1 MKIRKLFLL
10 EESPKER
17 KELLDKTLI
26 FGEHFLNN
34 LSHLNAYNDP
44 SKSNLNTDRKFAINE
59 KSSGIDEILSLL
71 EEELL
76 SPGLNTASGANMG
89 YIPGGGIFSSALGDY
104 IAAISN
110 KYAGV
115 FYASPGAVN
124 MENELIR
131 WTADLVGYSKGYG
144 GNLTSGG
151 SIANLIAL
159 LTAKKA
165 KNINIRNIERTVIY
179 CSHQSHHSIQRAINI
194 IGLEDCIIR
203 YIDIDSELRMIT
215 EKLEKQIVED
225 LKIDLNPFLVIANAG
240 STDAGMIDSLY
251 TIGKIAAKYSL
262 WFHIDAAYGG
272 FYLLTKR
279 GQKRLNGISL
289 ADSIIMDP
297 HKSLFLPYGSGIVL
311 VKNVGHLVNAN
322 QYTANYMQDANED
335 SISYSPSQLSP
346 ELSKHFR
353 GLRMWLPLK
362 LYGHNIFQHY
372 LDEKLNLAN
381 YFFNNVKKIGFE
393 VGPKPDLSIVTF
405 RYVPKNGSADDLN
418 RFIIKE
424 IQNNGKVFI
433 SSTTINGNFTLRA
446 AIVSF
451 RTHKAEVDSLLNIL
465 SEILSKKDITTPLQ

>member
-1 MKIRKLFLL
+1 MKIKKLFLL

-17 KELLDKTLI
+17 KELVDKTLI

-203 YIDIDSELRMIT
+203 YIDIDSELRMNT

-225 LKIDLNPFLVIANAG
+225 LKIDLNPFLIVANAG
-240 STDAGMIDSLY
+240 STDAGMIDPLCD
-251 TIGKIAAKYSL
+251 IGKIATQYSL

-279 GQKRLNGISL
+279 GQKRLKGISL

-297 HKSLFLPYGSGIVL
+297 HKSLFLPYGSGVVL
-311 VKNVGHLVNAN
+311 VKNINNLIKAN
-322 QYTANYMQDANED
+322 QYSANYMQDANED
-335 SISYSPSQLSP
+335 SNSYSPSQLSP

-362 LYGHNIFQHY
+362 LYGHNTFEHY
-372 LDEKLNLAN
+372 LDEKLNLAR
-381 YFFNNVKKIGFE
+381 YFYSNVKKIGFE

-405 RYVPKNGSADDLN
+405 RFLPKNGSADDLN

-451 RTHKAEVDSLLNIL
+451 RTHKIEVDSLLNIL
-465 SEILSKKDITTPLQ
+465 SEILNKKDITTPLR

>member
-1 MKIRKLFLL
+1 MKNEKLFLL
-10 EESPKER
+10 EESSKER

-26 FGEHFLNN
+26 FSEQFLSN
-34 LSHLNAYNDP
+34 LSNLNAYNDA
-44 SKSNLNTDRKFAINE
+44 SKSNSSKDRRFAIGE
-59 KSSGIDEILSLL
+59 KSCKIDEILSLL

-76 SPGLNTASGANMG
+76 KPGLNTASGGNMG

-124 MENELIR
+124 MENELIQ
-131 WTADLVGYSKGYG
+131 WTANLVGYSKGYG

-165 KNINIRNIERTVIY
+165 KNINIRNVEKTVVY
-179 CSHQSHHSIQRAINI
+179 CSNQSHHSIQKAINI

-203 YIDIDSELRMIT
+203 YIEIDSELRINA
-215 EKLEKQIVED
+215 EELEKQIMKD
-225 LKIDLNPFLVIANAG
+225 LKIGLNPFLVVANAG
-240 STDAGMIDSLY
+240 STDAGMIDPLY
-251 TIGKIAAKYSL
+251 DIGKIATRYSL

-279 GQKRLNGISL
+279 GKKKFRGISL
-289 ADSIIMDP
+289 ADSIILDP

-311 VKNVGHLVNAN
+311 IKNINHLVNAN
-322 QYTANYMQDANED
+322 EYTANYMQDANED
-335 SISYSPSQLSP
+335 NINYSPSQLSP

-362 LYGHNIFQHY
+362 LYGQETFSNY
-372 LDEKLNLAN
+372 LDEKLYLAQ
-381 YFFNNVKKIGFE
+381 YFYVMIKRIGFE
-393 VGPKPDLSIVTF
+393 VGPNPDLSIVTF
-405 RYVPKNGSADDLN
+405 RYISINGNSDDLN

-433 SSTTINGNFTLRA
+433 SSTTINGNFTLRT

-451 RTHKAEVDSLLNIL
+451 RTHKTEVDLLLKIL
-465 SEILSKKDITTPLQ
+465 SEIVNKIVKNI

>member
-1 MKIRKLFLL
+1 MKNRKLFLL
-10 EESPKER
+10 EESSKER

-44 SKSNLNTDRKFAINE
+44 SKSNLNTNRKFAING

-159 LTAKKA
+159 LTAKKT

-203 YIDIDSELRMIT
+203 YIDIDSELRMNT
-215 EKLEKQIVED
+215 EKLEQQIIKD
-225 LKIDLNPFLVIANAG
+225 LKTGLNPFLVIANAG
-240 STDAGMIDSLY
+240 STDAGMIDPLY
-251 TIGKIAAKYSL
+251 TIGKIATQYSL

-272 FYLLTKR
+272 FYLMTKR
-279 GQKRLNGISL
+279 GKKKLKGISL

-297 HKSLFLPYGSGIVL
+297 HKSLFLPYGSGVVL
-311 VKNVGHLVNAN
+311 VKNINNLIKAN
-322 QYTANYMQDANED
+322 QYSANYMQDANED
-335 SISYSPSQLSP
+335 SNSYSPSLLSP

-362 LYGHNIFQHY
+362 LYGHNTFEHY
-372 LDEKLNLAN
+372 LDEKLNLAR
-381 YFFNNVKKIGFE
+381 YF
-393 VGPKPDLSIVTF
+393 
-405 RYVPKNGSADDLN
+405 
-418 RFIIKE
+418 
-424 IQNNGKVFI
+424 
-433 SSTTINGNFTLRA
+433 
-446 AIVSF
+446 
-451 RTHKAEVDSLLNIL
+451 
-465 SEILSKKDITTPLQ
+465 